1 MPKIYKVSFLIQI
14 DDDHEDWVWNIW
26 NAVEDQL
33 EYGDKLLKYTSVET
47 TLEDELGPE
56 GDSNEQI

>member
-14 DDDHEDWVWNIW
+14 EDDPVDWIW
-26 NAVEDQL
+26 NAIEDQL
-33 EYGDKLLKYTSVET
+33 EEDEGEKLLKYISVET